1 MQKRQA
7 MNVREGRLASLLRRT
22 SFFAC
27 LVLWCAVVQ
36 VPCPAH
42 GLLHPASSARIV
54 VPYDL
59 VLQERGHPEYPML
72 SEPSAY
78 RAHVPGRADT
88 LVPDTPVP
96 DTPVPDTLEPDTL
109 EPDTLE
115 PDTLNPDR
123 PGPDTLT
130 TKQDGIGADSVKAD
144 DTTDSLDADTDSLM
158 VPEEE
163 SAPLP
168 PWSIQART
176 VLSSQQQRAG
186 VDLSGS
192 QMTLDGGLRLGHT
205 AGPYADVVGTQRLG
219 ASAVYQQT
227 SITGGYT
234 LSLSDAWDLSGDVT
248 VYRYPNDSVNALA
261 QSPASLSLSADWGGE
276 EWEAGVS
283 LERFLGTNTFTYLSG
298 STGYTFFL
306 RDDASIFVTPS
317 ASVTFASSTYTR
329 KNTGRSI
336 RTRFSLS
343 VIVIDVFFNADIG
356 AGFSL
361 FADPTLMISYQKDLL
376 KVLRGSANAVT
387 RSFQPGLTRGLRY
400 TVRF

>member
-1 MQKRQA
+1 MQKRPA
-7 MNVREGRLASLLRRT
+7 MNIREGRLASLLRRT
-22 SFFAC
+22 SFLAC

-42 GLLHPASSARIV
+42 GLLRPTSSARIV
-54 VPYDL
+54 VSHDL

-72 SEPSAY
+72 GAPSAY
-78 RAHVPGRADT
+78 RAHVPGRA
-88 LVPDTPVP
+88 
-96 DTPVPDTLEPDTL
+96 DTLEPDTL

-115 PDTLNPDR
+115 PDTLEPDL

-130 TKQDGIGADSVKAD
+130 TKQDGIGADSVEAD
-144 DTTDSLDADTDSLM
+144 DTTDSLGAGTDSVT

-387 RSFQPGLTRGLRY
+387 RSFQPLVTMGLRY

>member
-1 MQKRQA
+1 MQKHPA
-7 MNVREGRLASLLRRT
+7 MDVHHGRLASLLRRT
-22 SFFAC
+22 SFLAC
-27 LVLWCAVVQ
+27 LVLWSVVIQ

-42 GLLHPASSARIV
+42 GLLRPAPSARLG
-54 VPYDL
+54 VPHNL
-59 VLQERGHPEYPML
+59 ILEERGHPGNRT
-72 SEPSAY
+72 SREPSAW
-78 RAHVPGRADT
+78 RADVPGKADI
-88 LVPDTPVP
+88 
-96 DTPVPDTLEPDTL
+96 PVPDTLEPDTL

-115 PDTLNPDR
+115 PDL
-123 PGPDTLT
+123 PGPDTVT
-130 TKQDGIGADSVKAD
+130 TRDGGIDADSVEAD
-144 DTTDSLDADTDSLM
+144 DTADSLDADTDSLT

-163 SAPLP
+163 PAPLP

-176 VLSSQQQRAG
+176 VLSSQKQRAG

-219 ASAVYQQT
+219 ASGVYQQT
-227 SITGGYT
+227 AITGGYT

-248 VYRYPNDSVNALA
+248 LYRYPNDSVNALA
-261 QSPASLSLSADWGGE
+261 QSPASLSLSADWAGE

-283 LERFLGTNTFTYLSG
+283 LERFLGTNTFTYLNG
-298 STGYTFFL
+298 SAGYTVFL

-317 ASVTFASSTYTR
+317 ACVTLASSTYTR
-329 KNTGRSI
+329 KTTGKSVK
-336 RTRFSLS
+336 TRFSLS
-343 VIVIDVFFNADIG
+343 SVVIDVFINADIG

-387 RSFQPGLTRGLRY
+387 RSFQPLVTLGLRY
-400 TVRF
+400 TLRF

>member
-7 MNVREGRLASLLRRT
+7 MIVREGRLASLLRRT
-22 SFFAC
+22 SFLAC

-42 GLLHPASSARIV
+42 GLLRPASSVRIV

-59 VLQERGHPEYPML
+59 ALQERGHPENPML
-72 SEPSAY
+72 GEPSAY
-78 RAHVPGRADT
+78 RAHVPGRADI
-88 LVPDTPVP
+88 PV
-96 DTPVPDTLEPDTL
+96 PDTL

-115 PDTLNPDR
+115 PDTLNPDL

-130 TKQDGIGADSVKAD
+130 TKQDGIGADSVEAD
-144 DTTDSLDADTDSLM
+144 DTKDSSDAGTDSVT

-163 SAPLP
+163 PAPLP

-227 SITGGYT
+227 SITGGYA

-387 RSFQPGLTRGLRY
+387 RSFQPLVTMGLRY